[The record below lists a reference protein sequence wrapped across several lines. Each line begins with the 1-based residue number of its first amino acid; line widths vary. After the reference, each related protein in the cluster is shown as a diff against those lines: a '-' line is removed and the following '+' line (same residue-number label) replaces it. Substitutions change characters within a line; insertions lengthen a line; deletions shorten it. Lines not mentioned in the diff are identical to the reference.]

1 MAADQSNGTPMWL
14 SHVAL
19 RVRNV
24 QRAVDFYTQIVGL
37 KLHDQRHGAAFLG
50 VREETSHEL
59 ALFELGESAAEP
71 DPERVG
77 MYHASWEMPS
87 LEALQQLHDRLVES
101 SEEFLMLPA
110 RINPL
115 GQSG

>member
-1 MAADQSNGTPMWL
+1 MWL

-24 QRAVDFYTQIVGL
+24 ERAVDFYTHIVGL

-59 ALFELGESAAEP
+59 ALFELGEHAAEP

-77 MYHASWEMPS
+77 MYRAPAPHGLTDWFLAVRTAPS
-87 LEALQQLHDRLVES
+87 RRA
-101 SEEFLMLPA
+101 
-110 RINPL
+110 
-115 GQSG
+115 